1 MDVAIAEDDFSI
13 DIVKKAAGDTVI
25 KSLEPILRRES
36 LHSRNISKLL
46 FSHG

>member
-1 MDVAIAEDDFSI
+1 MDVAIAKDEFSI
-13 DIVKKAAGDTVI
+13 DFVKKAAGNTVI

-36 LHSRNISKLL
+36 LHSRNISELL